1 MKHTQ
6 QVEFDI
12 KDLLPIGITFVV
24 LGIALAFGLNIMSD
38 IKAEFVTNTN
48 SCGLNSTGGTT
59 NVEYTA
65 CGADYN
71 ATLDAV
77 TGVSKIPAKLPI
89 IATTVVAAI
98 LIGIVVRYL
107 FVQSR

>member
-1 MKHTQ
+1 MQKQ
-6 QVEFDI
+6 AEFDI

-38 IKAEFVTNTN
+38 VKGEFTDTTSAE
-48 SCGLNSTGGTT
+48 
-59 NVEYTA
+59 
-65 CGADYN
+65 YN
-71 ATLDAV
+71 ATVDAI
-77 TGVSKIPAKLPI
+77 TGVSKIPAKLPL